1 MACCH
6 HYFATT
12 PGGEEAFSVDV
23 SSITYGAGC
32 LAEAGEQNEDVYTEP
47 EHGELPK
54 SRSSA
59 SPPGTVD
66 ANQLSLIV
74 R

>member
-12 PGGEEAFSVDV
+12 PGGEEAFSIDV
-23 SSITYGAGC
+23 SAITYGAGC
-32 LAEAGEQNEDVYTEP
+32 LAEAGEQAKALGIGRIALFTDSAWP
-47 EHGELPK
+47 R
-54 SRSSA
+54 RSMS
-59 SPPGTVD
+59 G
-66 ANQLSLIV
+66 